1 MKLINIYEAYKKEAR
16 EMHSE
21 YERLKTPSSL
31 LNFVREEARLNGFVT
46 ALQHVTLTKEITMI
60 IDDYRSGNIFN

>member
-60 IDDYRSGNIFN
+60 IDDYRSGNISN

>member
-1 MKLINIYEAYKKEAR
+1 MKLINTYEAYKKEAR
-16 EMHSE
+16 EMHNE

-31 LNFVREEARLNGFVT
+31 LNFVRAEARLNGFVT
-46 ALQHVTLTKEITMI
+46 ALQHIKLTKETTLI

>member
-1 MKLINIYEAYKKEAR
+1 
-16 EMHSE
+16 MHSE

-60 IDDYRSGNIFN
+60 IDDYRSGNISN